1 MATDFSA
8 TTSTIS
14 ADTYLSPSNPD
25 AQLTADDFM
34 TLLLAELQYQDPTD
48 PMDSATMLTQ
58 TSQMSTLSSS
68 EESNEIMQELASQ
81 ISNNMNT
88 YAISAVG
95 KIGSLGDSSIT
106 LVEGS
111 TTDFEMYFKNEI
123 SSGTITVTDT
133 SGNTVRTV
141 NLANLDEDA
150 TKQGILSF
158 EWDGTDGT
166 GEQMDAGTYY
176 VTADYTDTNGEA
188 QSTQVGNYPI
198 ESVKF
203 DGDETYIKMGS
214 SYYSINDV
222 VEYF

>member
-14 ADTYLSPSNPD
+14 TDTYLSASNPD
-25 AQLTADDFM
+25 AQLTSDDFM

-58 TSQMSTLSSS
+58 TSQMSTLSSA
-68 EESNEIMQELASQ
+68 EESNKIMQELASQ

-95 KIGSLGDSSIT
+95 KVGSLGSSAIT
-106 LVEGS
+106 LTEGS
-111 TTDFEMYFKNEI
+111 STNFDMYFANEI
-123 SSGTITVTDT
+123 SSGTITVTDS

-141 NLANLDEDA
+141 NLANLGEDA
-150 TKQGILSF
+150 TKQGTISF
-158 EWDGTDGT
+158 EWDGTNNN

-176 VTADYTDTNGEA
+176 ITSNYTDTNGEA
-188 QSTQVGNYPI
+188 QTTQVGNYPI
-198 ESVKF
+198 ESVRF

-214 SYYSINDV
+214 TYYSIDDV